1 MARVKIELPEKFSF
15 ETIIPVR
22 ITDLNYGNHVGNDTI
37 LSILHEARVQYLEK
51 FGYGELNFGGVGLI
65 MSDVAIEFKNEI
77 FYGERIIASVTAGE
91 ISKFAF
97 EVYYKLEKEPF
108 RHPDSYREQDAR
120 KILVVTAKTG
130 MICYD
135 YQNKKIVAIPEEA
148 RKKLTVDSR

>member
-15 ETIIPVR
+15 EIIIPIR

-65 MSDVAIEFKNEI
+65 MSDVAIEFKNEL
-77 FYGERIIASVTAGE
+77 FYGEKIIASVSACE
-91 ISKFAF
+91 FSKFAF
-97 EVYYKLEKEPF
+97 EVYYKLEKEPL
-108 RHPDSYREQDAR
+108 RHPDNYRDQDGKR
-120 KILVVTAKTG
+120 ILAVTAKTG

-135 YQNKKIVAIPEEA
+135 YQNKKIVAIPEEV
-148 RKKLTVDSR
+148 RERLQ